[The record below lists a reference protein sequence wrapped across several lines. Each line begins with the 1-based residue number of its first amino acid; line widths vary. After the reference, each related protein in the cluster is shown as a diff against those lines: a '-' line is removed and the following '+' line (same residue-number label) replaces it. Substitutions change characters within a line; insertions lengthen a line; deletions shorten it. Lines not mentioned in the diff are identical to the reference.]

1 MQEFRFLNLNARKA
15 TKFTNNVD
23 AVDSV
28 LDELTSRKAIGKWN
42 FVPGD
47 IPVANPSLH
56 GYLKFVLLFGL
67 FTLEGTQQAV
77 AGSDFTSGLQSMPF
91 LGDLG
96 DISTGFASVRIISLQ
111 HS

>member
-1 MQEFRFLNLNARKA
+1 MQEFMFLHGNACKVIEL
-15 TKFTNNVD
+15 TNNVD
-23 AVDSV
+23 VVDGV
-28 LDELTSRKAIGKWN
+28 LDELHSKRKTRGRN

-47 IPVANPSLH
+47 VPVSALY

-96 DISTGFASVRIISLQ
+96 DISTGFASVRKISL
-111 HS
+111 